1 MRIGVVYSGEQSQ
14 PGLFQALYPVQLR
27 VSCIANS
34 SAIPENRAR
43 VEEFASFLECD
54 FFDSP

>member
-27 VSCIANS
+27 VSCIANA

-43 VEEFASFLECD
+43 R
-54 FFDSP
+54 